1 MQTTF
6 VPCKGDALGHRVDV
20 GEQRKLRVRSFVF
33 KCGGMS
39 RTLVLSAEVSP
50 ETLEMEE
57 APLMLLLLHLLV
69 DNVGLER
76 APPNSH
82 KYLQEEKTE
91 KKRDSRNLSMECMLL
106 PGA

>member
-50 ETLEMEE
+50 ETLEVEE
-57 APLMLLLLHLLV
+57 APLMLLLLHLLG
-69 DNVGLER
+69 DNVRLES
-76 APPNSH
+76 PPFPEFP
-82 KYLQEEKTE
+82 QIPAGGEDEKVETHE
-91 KKRDSRNLSMECMLL
+91 I
-106 PGA
+106 

>member
-1 MQTTF
+1 MQTAF

-50 ETLEMEE
+50 ETLEVEE
-57 APLMLLLLHLLV
+57 APLMFLLLHLLV
-69 DNVGLER
+69 DNVGPER
-76 APPNSH
+76 PPRIPTNTCRRRRRKS
-82 KYLQEEKTE
+82 
-91 KKRDSRNLSMECMLL
+91 RDSRNLSMQCMLL
-106 PGA
+106 PGE